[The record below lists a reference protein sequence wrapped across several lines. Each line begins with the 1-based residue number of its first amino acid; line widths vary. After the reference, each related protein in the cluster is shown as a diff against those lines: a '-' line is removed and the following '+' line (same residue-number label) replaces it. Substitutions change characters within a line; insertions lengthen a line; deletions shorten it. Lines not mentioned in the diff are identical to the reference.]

1 LLDESKID
9 FSKQSKVSLGTTEIR
24 FCLKQAKED
33 FAWSMQDMIFLGLSK
48 LRFRWNKQFRILL
61 KASKARFCLELA
73 KNNFC
78 WKRVKL
84 NFTKTEQNWISL
96 GKSEI
101 DFLQE
106 LIKWKFVGSE

>member
-78 WKRVKL
+78 
-84 NFTKTEQNWISL
+84 
-96 GKSEI
+96 
-101 DFLQE
+101 
-106 LIKWKFVGSE
+106 